1 MNKILKLLLLV
12 LAIQFNGT
20 LVSAQ
25 TNLVFDSNERED
37 GTAFFSMDIHSGQVY
52 YMLDYG
58 SNSGNWKA
66 YGGTITGASG
76 ANYSFVANE
85 RTDGTA
91 FFAMNNATGQ
101 VYYMLDYGSA
111 SGTWKSYGGIVPN
124 TGKTEYSFE
133 ANERAD
139 GTAFFCQDHATGQV
153 YFMLDYG
160 SNSGNWKAYGGTTGK

>member
-1 MNKILKLLLLV
+1 MKKITTILLLII
-12 LAIQFNGT
+12 AIQFNGT
-20 LVSAQ
+20 FVSAQ
-25 TNLVFDSNERED
+25 TNLVFDSNERTD

-66 YGGTITGASG
+66 YGGTISGASG
-76 ANYSFVANE
+76 ASYSFVANE

-111 SGTWKSYGGIVPN
+111 SGSWKSYGGIVPN
-124 TGKTEYSFE
+124 KTKTEYSFE
-133 ANERAD
+133 ANERTD

-160 SNSGNWKAYGGTTGK
+160 SNSGSWKAFGGTAGK